1 MKDWARPPA
10 PAPGAPPVDGRDVST
25 CVVCGGTA
33 IAKKCKIIC
42 QNCGYTRDCSD
53 P

>member
-1 MKDWARPPA
+1 MRDD
-10 PAPGAPPVDGRDVST
+10 PGQGERATRLEEELRGRCDI
-25 CVVCGGTA
+25 CGAET
-33 IAKKCKIIC
+33 IEIHCELIC

>member
-1 MKDWARPPA
+1 MNCPI
-10 PAPGAPPVDGRDVST
+10 
-25 CVVCGGTA
+25 CGFPSVEE
-33 IAKKCKIIC
+33 KCKVIC